1 MGDARPMRSSPPVPK
16 KRFGQHFL
24 VSPTVLS
31 GILRL
36 AELAP
41 DDTILEI
48 GAGTGVLTEALAAR
62 VRRVVA
68 LELDRD
74 LLAPLRQ
81 RFDQTPQVEIIQ
93 ADALSFDFGSVAD
106 TMVVVANLPYAT
118 AVPILTRLL
127 ELRDRLRLLVVM
139 LQREVADRLSASPGT
154 KAYGSLTLMVQ
165 WHAVVQ
171 KGFLVPPSA
180 FSPRPKVMSAVVKL
194 TPRATPPEAVCDEAF
209 LFQVIRA
216 AFGQRRK
223 TLVNALAAGL
233 QPWLTPHIARMTL
246 QALGID
252 ATRRG
257 ETLTLREFAR
267 LADALY
273 ISSPFAL
280 PPHPHLPPP
289 GGKG

>member
-1 MGDARPMRSSPPVPK
+1 MRSSPPVPK

-36 AELAP
+36 AELTR
-41 DDTILEI
+41 DDTVLEI

-62 VRRVVA
+62 VPRVVA

-81 RFDQTPQVEIIQ
+81 RFDRTPQVEIIE

-106 TMVVVANLPYAT
+106 KMVVVANLPYAT

-139 LQREVADRLSASPGT
+139 LQREVAERFSASPGT
-154 KAYGSLTLMVQ
+154 KAYGSLTHMVQ
-165 WHAVVQ
+165 WHAVVK

-180 FSPRPKVMSAVVKL
+180 
-194 TPRATPPEAVCDEAF
+194 
-209 LFQVIRA
+209 
-216 AFGQRRK
+216 
-223 TLVNALAAGL
+223 
-233 QPWLTPHIARMTL
+233 
-246 QALGID
+246 
-252 ATRRG
+252 
-257 ETLTLREFAR
+257 
-267 LADALY
+267 
-273 ISSPFAL
+273 
-280 PPHPHLPPP
+280 
-289 GGKG
+289 